1 MDYQSFTCLSLV
13 PEEHVTNSV
22 FMNTCE
28 EKKNQNKTLLLKTN
42 NGQAIGRPLTSHNT
56 VPVFK

>member
-28 EKKNQNKTLLLKTN
+28 EKKKPKQNIVVEN
-42 NGQAIGRPLTSHNT
+42 
-56 VPVFK
+56 